1 LLPEREREMM
11 MQMREDFSYSF
22 SSIRARCRRAA
33 TANTAGGKDVFH
45 MHVFNAFFAVIGGP
59 LTRYIM
65 YRSDLIIEAHS
76 FLSQIHSN
84 FIKLSAII

>member
-1 LLPEREREMM
+1 MM